1 MTIAPTTI
9 SPPEGMID
17 NLGEPISPS
26 RQAEAFYKEI
36 LHALVEADLPFL
48 VAGGYAVAAY
58 TGIKRATKD
67 LDIFTTPGNF
77 PRVLGE
83 LQQRGY
89 DVVIQDERWIGKVR
103 NGAHFVDLIFS
114 SATGMVPVQE
124 EWFAHARRTETLGA
138 PVCILSPTELIWSKV
153 FIQNRHRFDGA
164 DVVHVIL
171 KQHDAIDWRRLLA
184 HMDAHWEILL
194 SHLLNFRWIYPSERN
209 CIPRWLMDE
218 LLARLK
224 QQLELP
230 APQTQICRGRMLSQS
245 DYRHAVEEWS
255 FADLGG
261 EGLCRND

>member
-1 MTIAPTTI
+1 MTIAQTTI
-9 SPPEGMID
+9 RSPERMID

-26 RQAEAFYKEI
+26 WQAEAFYKEI
-36 LHALVEADLPFL
+36 LKALIEADLPFL

-77 PRVLGE
+77 PRVLAQ

-103 NGAHFVDLIFS
+103 SGEHFVDLIFS
-114 SATGMVPVQE
+114 SATGMVPVQD
-124 EWFAHARRTETLGA
+124 EWFAHARRTEILGA

-171 KQHDAIDWRRLLA
+171 KQHDAIDWRRLLS

-209 CIPRWLMDE
+209 VIPRWLMDE
-218 LLARLK
+218 LLDRLK
-224 QQLELP
+224 QQFELP
-230 APQTQICRGRMLSQS
+230 APQTQVCRGGMLSQS

-261 EGLCRND
+261 EGQCRND

>member
-1 MTIAPTTI
+1 MIIAESI
-9 SPPEGMID
+9 RPPERTID

-26 RQAEAFYKEI
+26 VQAEAFYKEI
-36 LHALVEADLPFL
+36 LKALIEADLPFL

-77 PRVLGE
+77 PRVLAT

-103 NGAHFVDLIFS
+103 NGEHFVDVIFS
-114 SATGMVPVQE
+114 SATGMVPVQD
-124 EWFAHARRTETLGA
+124 EWFAHTRRTEILGA
-138 PVCILSPTELIWSKV
+138 PVSILSPTELIWSKV

-171 KQHDAIDWRRLLA
+171 KQHEAIDWRRLLS

-194 SHLLNFRWIYPSERN
+194 GHLLDFRWIYPSERN
-209 CIPRWLMDE
+209 AIPRWLMDE
-218 LLARLK
+218 LLDRLK

-245 DYRHAVEEWS
+245 DYRPAVEEWS

-261 EGLCRND
+261 EGQFRDE